1 MMYVKRCS
9 SERHQ
14 SPSRDDDHVRID
26 DPPITRIPP
35 PAPAPCLHPSPR
47 ARGHALMDV
56 HPHMSPIPTRDA
68 APESRP
74 LCHPC
79 APSPLFTHAN
89 TLAVPRQLGSGPP
102 SPPPPPLDSPSA
114 RPGMAPRPHSC
125 SAAAPHELA
134 FASTGGRSGLLDEL
148 DDATGVSSALDFF
161 LFLRLYLTLI
171 GPFGPTTM
179 SS

>member
-1 MMYVKRCS
+1 MEALGGGQAFGS
-9 SERHQ
+9 PERRGRRRAREG
-14 SPSRDDDHVRID
+14 SGGDERDDEETAEPTPEAARFHA
-26 DPPITRIPP
+26 PPGQQP
-35 PAPAPCLHPSPR
+35 
-47 ARGHALMDV
+47 
-56 HPHMSPIPTRDA
+56 
-68 APESRP
+68 
-74 LCHPC
+74 
-79 APSPLFTHAN
+79 
-89 TLAVPRQLGSGPP
+89 
-102 SPPPPPLDSPSA
+102 A

>member
-1 MMYVKRCS
+1 MMYVKQCS

-79 APSPLFTHAN
+79 APLPPLHTRTH
-89 TLAVPRQLGSGPP
+89 PGRPP
-102 SPPPPPLDSPSA
+102 SVRERSPFLTPPLDSPSA